1 MYKLATADELVI
13 LVEQLQ
19 RQAAEES
26 DVDGPK
32 ELLSKAGMPGNRGLV
47 HVLSN
52 EEQRLVV
59 KPAVDRFN
67 KQYRSQ
73 YKSEFVTVE

>member
-1 MYKLATADELVI
+1 MI

-26 DVDGPK
+26 DVDADGPK
-32 ELLSKAGMPGNRGLV
+32 ELPSKAAMPRNRGLV

-73 YKSEFVTVE
+73 YKSEFVPVE